1 MSKKGESSRMKAW
14 LIVLVALIDDVA
26 VLALLF
32 IILWAFDVN
41 IPLYLLIII
50 GLLAGTLIFFIHR
63 AIVPSLRRK
72 KIAGKEGM
80 IGLIGEV
87 TQPLNP
93 QGVIK
98 VGDEYWKAKSLSGD
112 IDVGEE
118 VEVININGLSL
129 EVKRQEA

>member
-1 MSKKGESSRMKAW
+1 MSKKGESSGMKAW

>member
-98 VGDEYWKAKSLSGD
+98 VGDEYWKAKSSSGD

-118 VEVININGLSL
+118 VEVINIDGLSL
-129 EVKRQEA
+129 EVKHQKV